1 MNDRRKV
8 DRIVYLCGD
17 HSDPQKF
24 YYAERNITLVTD
36 YSVINP
42 TKGEQTYSLLERL
55 DILGYADVVVIL
67 HDPMG
72 SSERMPD
79 TMTEIWYA
87 EAVGVETFFYEDFL
101 EPYENVR
108 DCD

>member
-1 MNDRRKV
+1 MEKSRHNV

-17 HSDPQKF
+17 HSDPETF
-24 YYAERNITLVTD
+24 YYAERNITLATD

-55 DILGYADVVVIL
+55 DILGYADVVVLIS
-67 HDPMG
+67 PEA
-72 SSERMPD
+72 SSYD
-79 TMTEIWYA
+79 LAAVTEFAYA
-87 EAVGVETFFYEDFL
+87 NAVGIDVMSYEEFL
-101 EPYENVR
+101 EPYEIVR